1 MGFLFAIFIGIFVAT
16 NFDNVPLNTQQ
27 EEKTIQVDTKKTVKN
42 NTAIPEIKSQ
52 AKDAEPIKEEIK
64 SQVKEDEPIKEEIK
78 SQVKEAEPIKE
89 EIKSQAKEAEPIKEE
104 IKSEPKEVKPIKEEV
119 TEIVNLEEAGT
130 DWLKLILLALG
141 AIFVVGSGTYLYN
154 RTKNNSSSSSS
165 NDYMRSKFKEKTQP
179 ETQEQQPSQEE
190 TQPETQEQ
198 QPSQEET
205 QVQEST
211 EEDENNKK

>member
-52 AKDAEPIKEEIK
+52 AKD
-64 SQVKEDEPIKEEIK
+64 
-78 SQVKEAEPIKE
+78 
-89 EIKSQAKEAEPIKEE
+89 AEPIKEE

-205 QVQEST
+205 QPETQEQQPSEEETQPETQEQQPSQEETQVQEST

>member
-42 NTAIPEIKSQ
+42 NTAILEIKSQ
-52 AKDAEPIKEEIK
+52 AKDA
-64 SQVKEDEPIKEEIK
+64 EPIKEEIK